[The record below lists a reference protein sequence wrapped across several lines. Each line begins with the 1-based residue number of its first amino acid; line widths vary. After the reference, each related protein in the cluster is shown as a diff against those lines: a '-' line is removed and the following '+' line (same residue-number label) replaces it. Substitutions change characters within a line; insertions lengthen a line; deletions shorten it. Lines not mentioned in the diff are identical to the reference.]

1 MYYIEDE
8 TFEPNFLK
16 QGDILS
22 NIHLLGAIHFGIIR
36 YLTTPLNDKKGWFVD
51 KPPEFTDAMV
61 LSHSCEIS
69 LENKTKLTSIILSPI
84 RDINSAT
91 SPDKIEELKR
101 TNLLDLASDRSY
113 LKYFYIEPNDKLLY
127 KTGGVADFSKCFSVR
142 KNSYDFLLKKKVLQ
156 IKPEIRNKM
165 SLKLALYFHR

>member
-8 TFEPNFLK
+8 TFESNSLK

-22 NIHLLGAIHFGIIR
+22 NIHLLGAIHFGIIQ
-36 YLTTPLNDKKGWFVD
+36 YLTTPADDKKGWFIT
-51 KPPEFTDAMV
+51 KAPEFADAMV

-69 LENKTKLTSIILSPI
+69 LENKTKLTSVILSPI

-91 SPDKIEELKR
+91 SNEKVEELKR
-101 TNLLDLASDRSY
+101 TNLIDSTNDRSY
-113 LKYFYIEPNDKLLY
+113 LKYFYIEPNDKLQY
-127 KTGGVADFSKCFSVR
+127 KAGGVVDFSKCFSVR
-142 KNSYDFLLKKKVLQ
+142 KNSYDFLLKNKILQ

-165 SLKLALYFHR
+165 SLKLSLYFHR

>member
-8 TFEPNFLK
+8 TFEPNSLK

-22 NIHLLGAIHFGIIR
+22 NIHLLGAIHFGIIQ
-36 YLTTPLNDKKGWFVD
+36 YLTATSDDKKGWLVT
-51 KPPEFTDAMV
+51 KAPEFADAMV

-91 SPDKIEELKR
+91 SADKIEELKR
-101 TNLLDLASDRSY
+101 TNLIDLSSDRSY
-113 LKYFYIEPNDKLLY
+113 LKYFYLEPNDKLQY
-127 KTGGVADFSKCFSVR
+127 KTGGVTDFSKCFSVR
-142 KNSYDFLLKKKVLQ
+142 KNSYDFLVKKKILQ

-165 SLKLALYFHR
+165 SLKLALYFNR